1 MFGSISIWL
10 ATRKHAHPE
19 VSILPPQHTK
29 KPNTNVPRA
38 LVFAAA
44 LIPGFSMFS
53 QKELDST
60 LEEAFNG
67 ALEILRFLSHQ
78 SAQAAHYFEI
88 LNLLR
93 NAIDEQRQRLR
104 ENPPPDKKYV
114 SKLFSLN
121 GRRNNNSSQ
130 SQRGTAITTSLP
142 EPDTRTSEL
151 AVQPLTTPTVGPL
164 YPGPEDPDP
173 ALFDPA
179 MADVSATTAE
189 FPGWEGMDLPLWD
202 RFPFID
208 DSFLN

>member
-1 MFGSISIWL
+1 
-10 ATRKHAHPE
+10 
-19 VSILPPQHTK
+19 
-29 KPNTNVPRA
+29 
-38 LVFAAA
+38 
-44 LIPGFSMFS
+44 MFS

-60 LEEAFNG
+60 LEEAFTG
-67 ALEILRFLSHQ
+67 ALEILRVLSQQ

-121 GRRNNNSSQ
+121 NRRTLDSQPQSDVAAAMSLVSDHGAAGSSTISSELTAAQ
-130 SQRGTAITTSLP
+130 HLHIGTDVGTSYA
-142 EPDTRTSEL
+142 EPDNS
-151 AVQPLTTPTVGPL
+151 AQAQVQDNDRNSG
-164 YPGPEDPDP
+164 
-173 ALFDPA
+173 LFDPA
-179 MADVSATTAE
+179 DVNTA
-189 FPGWEGMDLPLWD
+189 FPGWEGMELPLWD

>member
-1 MFGSISIWL
+1 
-10 ATRKHAHPE
+10 
-19 VSILPPQHTK
+19 
-29 KPNTNVPRA
+29 
-38 LVFAAA
+38 
-44 LIPGFSMFS
+44 MFS

-67 ALEILRFLSHQ
+67 ALEILRVLSNQ

-121 GRRNNNSSQ
+121 NRRNNTSSQ
-130 SQRGTAITTSLP
+130 SQRVTSLP
-142 EPDTRTSEL
+142 EPDGSSSEL
-151 AVQPLTTPTVGPL
+151 AVQPLTVTNTTVGAS
-164 YPGPEDPDP
+164 YPGPEDP

>member
-1 MFGSISIWL
+1 MHSQ
-10 ATRKHAHPE
+10 
-19 VSILPPQHTK
+19 VSDSPALKYTK
-29 KPNTNVPRA
+29 KKKKKISNTNAPRA

-53 QKELDST
+53 QKELDLT

-67 ALEILRFLSHQ
+67 ALEILRVLSHQ

-104 ENPPPDKKYV
+104 ENPPPNKKYV

-121 GRRNNNSSQ
+121 NRRNNNSSQ
-130 SQRGTAITTSLP
+130 SQQGTAIPSLP
-142 EPDTRTSEL
+142 EPDAPSSAL
-151 AVQPLTTPTVGPL
+151 AVQPLTPTTTVGAS
-164 YPGPEDPDP
+164 YPVPEDP

-179 MADVSATTAE
+179 MADVSASTAE

>member
-1 MFGSISIWL
+1 MLGGIPIWL
-10 ATRKHAHPE
+10 AARKHVHSQ
-19 VSILPPQHTK
+19 VSDPPSPKHTR
-29 KPNTNVPRA
+29 NLTLMSRRA

-67 ALEILRFLSHQ
+67 ALEILRVLSNQ

-121 GRRNNNSSQ
+121 NRRNNTSSQ
-130 SQRGTAITTSLP
+130 SQRGTAITSLP
-142 EPDTRTSEL
+142 EPDGSSSEL
-151 AVQPLTTPTVGPL
+151 AVQPLTVTTTAVGAS
-164 YPGPEDPDP
+164 YPGPEDP